1 MKKHYVVY
9 SHGFGVRKDDR
20 GLMTDIAA
28 SLPGCEHMLFDYNT
42 FDESTN
48 TMTVSPLN
56 VQVTTLKEKL
66 EALGNDTDTIIDLVA
81 HSQGCIVAAIAKPTN
96 VRKMLFVTPPDNL
109 DKDRLIKFFGDRP
122 GSMINLGGESRI
134 PRRDGTTTII
144 PASYWSSIEAPQ
156 PIRLYNRLPAL
167 SEVKFYIASDDEVL
181 GISNFDQ
188 TDERIELIQLPG
200 NHDFNGEYRRQ
211 LLGVLEQEINDD

>member
-28 SLPGCEHMLFDYNT
+28 ALPECEHILFDYNA
-42 FDESTN
+42 FDEATN

-56 VQVTTLKEKL
+56 AQVTKLKEKL
-66 EALGNDTDTIIDLVA
+66 ESLGNDPDATIDLVA

-96 VRKMLFVTPPDNL
+96 VRKMLFLAPPDNL
-109 DKDRLIKFFGDRP
+109 DKDRLITFFGDRP
-122 GSMINLGGESRI
+122 GSQINLEGESRI

-144 PASYWSSIEAPQ
+144 PASYWRSIEAPQ
-156 PIRLYNRLPAL
+156 PIRLYNRLPAH
-167 SEVKFYIASDDEVL
+167 SEVKFYIANNDEVL
-181 GISNFDQ
+181 GMSNFDQ
-188 TDERIELIQLPG
+188 TDQAIELIQVDG
-200 NHDFNGEYRRQ
+200 NHDFNGEYRSGLIKLIKEQVQ
-211 LLGVLEQEINDD
+211 L